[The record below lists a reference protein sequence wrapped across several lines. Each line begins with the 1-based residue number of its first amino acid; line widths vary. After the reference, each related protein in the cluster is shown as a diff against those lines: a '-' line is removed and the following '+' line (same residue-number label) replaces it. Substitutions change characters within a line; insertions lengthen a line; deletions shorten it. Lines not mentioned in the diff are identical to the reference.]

1 MAIDTEDK
9 RRSVM
14 GMSPIVTLPVPDG
27 DISSEQDRR
36 HIAGLY
42 RGEAAGPPGAAPFS
56 HRWFEE

>member
-9 RRSVM
+9 RRSLASV
-14 GMSPIVTLPVPDG
+14 GPISLLPVPDG

-36 HIAGLY
+36 HIMGLY
-42 RGEAAGPPGAAPFS
+42 RIGPSPPGAMEFS